1 MDIAQQQDLPVGT
14 GGLWRAAIA
23 LMAITLGLFGFAY
36 SLVSTG
42 IDATLFPYHAH
53 GSIVVRDGKPV
64 ASELVAQPFTA
75 PRYFQPRPSAV
86 KYDPMN
92 AAGSNLARTN
102 PDLRK
107 QVEKTRDEIARR
119 DGIAAEQVADDLLTQ
134 SGSGVDPDISVQAA
148 MQQVARVANARRLSE
163 ADVRHLVDA
172 NTRAP
177 QFGIFG
183 PSRVNVV
190 RLNLALDARR

>member
-1 MDIAQQQDLPVGT
+1 MDIARQQDLPVGT
-14 GGLWRAAIA
+14 AALWRAAIA

-36 SLVSTG
+36 SLLSAG
-42 IDATLFPYHAH
+42 IDGALFPYHAN
-53 GSIVVRDGKPV
+53 GSIIIRDGKAV
-64 ASELVAQPFTA
+64 ASELVAQPFAA
-75 PRYFQPRPSAV
+75 PGYFQPRPSAA
-86 KYDPMN
+86 KYDPMS

-107 QVEKTRDEIARR
+107 RVEALRGEIARR
-119 DGIAAEQVADDLLTQ
+119 DGIAVEQVADDLLTQ

-148 MQQVARVANARRLSE
+148 MQQVARVARARGLPE
-163 ADVRHLVDA
+163 AEVRHLVEA
-172 NTRAP
+172 GTAPP

-183 PSRVNVV
+183 PARVNVV

>member
-14 GGLWRAAIA
+14 SALWRAAIA

-36 SLVSTG
+36 SLASTG
-42 IDATLFPYHAH
+42 LDGALFPYQAR
-53 GSIVVRDGKPV
+53 GSIVMRDGKPV

-75 PRYFQPRPSAV
+75 TRYFQPRPSAV

-107 QVEKTRDEIARR
+107 RVADLRADIAGR
-119 DGIAAEQVADDLLTQ
+119 DGIAPAGVADDLLTQ

-148 MQQVARVANARRLSE
+148 MQQVARVAGARKLPE
-163 ADVRHLVDA
+163 ADVRHLVEA
-172 NTRAP
+172 NTAAP

>member
-1 MDIAQQQDLPVGT
+1 MDIAQQQDLPIGT
-14 GGLWRAAIA
+14 GTLWRAAIA

-36 SLVSTG
+36 SLLSAG
-42 IDATLFPYHAH
+42 IDGALFPYHAN
-53 GSIVVRDGKPV
+53 GSIVIRDGKPV
-64 ASELVAQPFTA
+64 ASELVAQPFAA
-75 PRYFQPRPSAV
+75 PGYFHPRPSAA

-107 QVEKTRDEIARR
+107 QVEGLRGEIARR
-119 DGIAAEQVADDLLTQ
+119 DGIAPAQVADDLLTQ

-148 MQQVARVANARRLSE
+148 MQQVARIARARGLPE
-163 ADVRHLVDA
+163 AEVRRLVDA
-172 NTRAP
+172 NTLAP
-177 QFGIFG
+177 QFGFFG
-183 PSRVNVV
+183 PARVNVV

>member
-1 MDIAQQQDLPVGT
+1 MDIAQQQDLPIGT
-14 GGLWRAAIA
+14 GALWRAAVA
-23 LMAITLGLFGFAY
+23 LMAITLGLFGFSY
-36 SLVSTG
+36 SLLSSG
-42 IDATLFPYHAH
+42 IDGVLFPSHAH
-53 GSIVVRDGKPV
+53 GSILLRDGKPV
-64 ASELVAQPFTA
+64 ASELVAQPFAA
-75 PRYFQPRPSAV
+75 PGYFQPRPSAA

-107 QVEKTRDEIARR
+107 QVAQLRDEIARR
-119 DGIAAEQVADDLLTQ
+119 DGIAPAQVADDLLTQ

-148 MQQVARVANARRLSE
+148 MQQVVRVARARDVPD
-163 ADVRHLVDA
+163 ADVRRLVDA

-183 PSRVNVV
+183 PARVNVV
-190 RLNLALDARR
+190 RLNLALDAHR

>member
-1 MDIAQQQDLPVGT
+1 MDIAQQQDLPVGS
-14 GGLWRAAIA
+14 GALWRAAIA
-23 LMAITLGLFGFAY
+23 LMVITLGVFGFAY
-36 SLVSTG
+36 SALSTG
-42 IDATLFPYHAH
+42 IDGALFPYHAR
-53 GSIVVRDGKPV
+53 GSIIPRDGKPV
-64 ASELVAQPFTA
+64 ASELVAQPFIA
-75 PRYFQPRPSAV
+75 PGYFQPRPSAA

-107 QVEKTRDEIARR
+107 QVEELRATIARR
-119 DGIAAEQVADDLLTQ
+119 DGVTPAQVADDLLTT
-134 SGSGVDPDISVQAA
+134 SGSGVDPDISVPAA
-148 MQQVARVANARRLSE
+148 LQQVARVARARGLPE
-163 ADVRHLVDA
+163 AEVRHLVDA

-183 PSRVNVV
+183 PSRINVV

>member
-1 MDIAQQQDLPVGT
+1 MDIARQQDFPVGT
-14 GGLWRAAIA
+14 AALWRAAIA

-36 SLVSTG
+36 SLLSAG
-42 IDATLFPYHAH
+42 IDGALFPYHAN
-53 GSIVVRDGKPV
+53 GSIIIRDGKAV
-64 ASELVAQPFTA
+64 ASELVAQPFAA
-75 PRYFQPRPSAV
+75 PGYFQPRPSAA
-86 KYDPMN
+86 KYDPMS

-107 QVEKTRDEIARR
+107 RVEALRGEIARR
-119 DGIAAEQVADDLLTQ
+119 DGIAVAQVADDLLTQ

-148 MQQVARVANARRLSE
+148 MQQVARVARARGLPE
-163 ADVRHLVDA
+163 AEVRHLVEA
-172 NTRAP
+172 GTAQP

-183 PSRVNVV
+183 PARVNVV